1 MRIKF
6 LIYYLSLALLFSCD
20 KDAFISIG
28 KGNFIEI
35 LTSDASSVSTNTAV
49 VGLSYLDAN
58 EIKNVKSQGLCY
70 SLTPKPTLLS
80 NPFIVFTTQNIGP
93 GKFSGTIS
101 GLEPDKK
108 YYLRS
113 FLILSSTNLTIYGD
127 EKTLVTQPLLTNDG
141 KTAANAGI
149 SAVQIK
155 TSNPNSQDGVYW
167 INLPTVGP
175 TQIYCIMNTL
185 VDGGGW
191 MMIMKARKDLTT
203 FQYGSAY
210 WTVKN
215 SLNASDLNRNENDAK
230 FNTMNYFLA
239 KDMLALWPDI
249 ASNVYNSATGGSI
262 NLRTSFNNWVWLQ
275 NDFHNGARIAP
286 VDFWNTI
293 SNKFIMDANLYP
305 GKGLAFSSQTDI
317 RFYGYNYNRV
327 PGARVR
333 WGFAW
338 NENGG
343 GLYPNGVEGTNDVS
357 SGIGLDAT
365 FNNFSAGDGNN
376 LCCYN
381 GLGINR
387 SARIELYV
395 R

>member
-1 MRIKF
+1 MKIKF
-6 LIYYLSLALLFSCD
+6 LIYFLSIVLLFSCE
-20 KDAFISIG
+20 KDAVVSIG

-35 LTSDASSVSTNTAV
+35 LTSDASSVATSTAV
-49 VGLSYLDAN
+49 VGLSYLDSK
-58 EIKNVKSQGLCY
+58 ELINVKSQGVCY
-70 SLTPKPTLLS
+70 SLTPKPTLS
-80 NPFIVFTTQNIGP
+80 NPFIVFTSQNIGP

-101 GLEPDKK
+101 GLEPNKR

-127 EKTLVTQPLLTNDG
+127 EKSLVTQPQPTLNDG
-141 KTAANAGI
+141 KTATTAGT

-155 TSNPNSQDGVYW
+155 TNYPSSQDGVYW

-203 FQYGSAY
+203 FQYGSTY

-215 SLNASDLNRNENDAK
+215 SLNSSDLNRNVNDAK
-230 FNTMNYFLA
+230 FNSMNYFLA

-249 ASNVYNSATGGSI
+249 ASNVNNSATGGSI
-262 NLRTSFNNWVWLQ
+262 NLRTSYNNWVWLQ
-275 NDFHNGARIAP
+275 NDFNNGARIAP
-286 VDFWNTI
+286 VDFWNNV
-293 SNKFIMDANLYP
+293 SNKFIMDANIYA
-305 GKGLAFSSQTDI
+305 GRGLAFSSQTDV

-343 GLYPNGVEGTNDVS
+343 GVYPNGIEGSNDVS
-357 SGIGLDAT
+357 GGIGLDA
-365 FNNFSAGDGNN
+365 NFLNYSAGDV
-376 LCCYN
+376 LQCCSN

-387 SARIELYV
+387 SASVELYV

>member
-6 LIYYLSLALLFSCD
+6 LIYYLSFALLFSCD
-20 KDAFISIG
+20 KDTVISTG
-28 KGNFIEI
+28 KGNFIQI
-35 LTSDASSVSTNTAV
+35 LTSDASSIATNTAV
-49 VGLSYLDAN
+49 VGLSYVDWKEL
-58 EIKNVKSQGLCY
+58 INVKSQGVCY
-70 SLTPKPTLLS
+70 SLTPKPTLA
-80 NPFIVFTTQNIGP
+80 NQFIVFTTQNLGA
-93 GKFSGTIS
+93 GKFSGIIN
-101 GLEPDKK
+101 GLEPDKR

-127 EKTLVTQPLLTNDG
+127 EKSLVIQPLINDG
-141 KTAANAGI
+141 KTASTPGT

-155 TSNPNSQDGVYW
+155 TNYPSSQDGVYW
-167 INLPTVGP
+167 INLPVVGP

-185 VDGGGW
+185 VNGGGW

-203 FQYGSAY
+203 FQYGSTY
-210 WTVKN
+210 WTTKN

-230 FNTMNYFLA
+230 FNSMNYFLA

-249 ASNVYNSATGGSI
+249 ASNFNNSTTGGSI
-262 NLRTSFNNWVWLQ
+262 NLRTSFNNWAWLQ
-275 NDFHNGARIAP
+275 NDFNNGARIAP
-286 VDFWNTI
+286 VDFWNGI

-305 GKGLAFSSQTDI
+305 GKGLAFSSQTDV

-365 FNNFSAGDGNN
+365 FKNFSAGDGNN
-376 LCCYN
+376 LCCFN

-387 SARIELYV
+387 SARVELYV